1 MGVILTLSSGEDIKM
16 ISLVVIPFLL
26 ATVSGFPGGYT
37 GLGGLYKNMN
47 QNADYIPHA
56 KNAARLAEQI
66 AFETDESLV
75 GGGQGRPARKA
86 VYVPNFFTA
95 EPQPVVASGVS
106 QAQTVELPVYHNA
119 YRAPDQ
125 QVVLRVEETSTKKN
139 YNYRKLPSPN

>member
-1 MGVILTLSSGEDIKM
+1 MGSHTHTVSWSGYTKM
-16 ISLVVIPFLL
+16 ISLLVVPFLL
-26 ATVSGFPGGYT
+26 SSVSSFPGGYT

-125 QVVLRVEETSTKKN
+125 QVVYAQETSTKKN
-139 YNYRKLPSPN
+139 YNYRKPPSPN

>member
-1 MGVILTLSSGEDIKM
+1 MGRGAMAHSSQ
-16 ISLVVIPFLL
+16 SYSHCVLVRIYQDDLPAGGSFPVEQCEWFPWRLHR
-26 ATVSGFPGGYT
+26 SGRS
-37 GLGGLYKNMN
+37 YKNMN

-125 QVVLRVEETSTKKN
+125 QVV
-139 YNYRKLPSPN
+139 YA

>member
-1 MGVILTLSSGEDIKM
+1 MGSHTHTVSWSGYTKM
-16 ISLVVIPFLL
+16 ISLVVVPFLL
-26 ATVSGFPGGYT
+26 SSVSGFPGGYT

-75 GGGQGRPARKA
+75 GGGQDGQLGKQCMSQISSLLSPNLYLLVVLARPRL
-86 VYVPNFFTA
+86 
-95 EPQPVVASGVS
+95 
-106 QAQTVELPVYHNA
+106 ELPVYHNA

-125 QVVLRVEETSTKKN
+125 QVV
-139 YNYRKLPSPN
+139 YA

>member
-26 ATVSGFPGGYT
+26 SSVSGFPGGYT

-75 GGGQGRPARKA
+75 GGGQGRQLGKQ
-86 VYVPNFFTA
+86 YM
-95 EPQPVVASGVS
+95 S
-106 QAQTVELPVYHNA
+106 QISSL
-119 YRAPDQ
+119 
-125 QVVLRVEETSTKKN
+125 L
-139 YNYRKLPSPN
+139 SPNL